1 MRIRVLMPFVAAAGL
16 LALTVVGGTIGGTA
30 GATAPTGA
38 TTETLSR
45 ATITGTYKVHID
57 GINLHLKGPVDIATV
72 RVTLAPGGSLGWHS
86 HPGATLVAVTS
97 GTVTRVNAPDCT
109 EEAVS
114 AGQGFTEEPNLV
126 HNLLNK
132 TTATAETIATFVVPV
147 GAPLRVDEAAPPG
160 CNP

>member
-1 MRIRVLMPFVAAAGL
+1 MRIRILMPLAAVVGL
-16 LALTVVGGTIGGTA
+16 LSLTVVGGTA
-30 GATAPTGA
+30 QATAPSGA

-45 ATITGTYKVHID
+45 ATITGTYKVHVD
-57 GINLHLKGPVDIATV
+57 GIKLDLKGPVDIATV
-72 RVTLAPGGSLGWHS
+72 RVTLEPGGSLGWHS

-97 GTVTRVNAPDCT
+97 GTVTRVNAPGCT
-109 EEAVS
+109 EDTVS

-132 TTATAETIATFVVPV
+132 TSTTAQTIVTFIVPV
-147 GAPLRVDEAAPPG
+147 GAPLRVDEPAPAG